1 MKKFIAA
8 LVLVASPA
16 FANGLSEALIMT
28 NESIEEQ
35 LSLPEGDYTLQF
47 MKQDLATP
55 EEGASFA
62 IKSEVLA
69 RSVHSG
75 GTQLWT
81 CETQFVKTAEFFK
94 VSKTQC
100 LDTGK

>member
-1 MKKFIAA
+1 MT
-8 LVLVASPA
+8 SPA

-28 NESIEEQ
+28 NDSIEEH
-35 LSLPEGDYTLQF
+35 LSLPAGDYTLQF
-47 MKQDLATP
+47 MKQDLVTP

-100 LDTGK
+100 LDLGN

>member
-1 MKKFIAA
+1 MIKFIAS
-8 LVLVASPA
+8 LVLISSPA
-16 FANGLSEALIMT
+16 FANGLSEALMMT
-28 NESIEEQ
+28 NESIAEQ
-35 LSLPEGDYTLQF
+35 LSLPQGDYTLQYL
-47 MKQDLATP
+47 KQDLVAP

-69 RSVHSG
+69 RSMHSG